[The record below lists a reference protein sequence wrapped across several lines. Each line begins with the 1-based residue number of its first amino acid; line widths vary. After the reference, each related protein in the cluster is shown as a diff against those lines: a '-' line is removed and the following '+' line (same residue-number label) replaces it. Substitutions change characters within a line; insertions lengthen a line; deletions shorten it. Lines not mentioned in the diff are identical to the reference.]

1 MIDKGCLIVSN
12 TCWHDL
18 YKFIILFY
26 RITYILIE
34 PLVKRLKMTLVTK
47 VFVVILIT
55 TTLDSQE
62 GKYTFLKI
70 KIW

>member
-1 MIDKGCLIVSN
+1 MIDKGCLIVSS

-26 RITYILIE
+26 RIAYILIE